1 MSLASCPCAPAQDS
15 SSPTLVRVMPEGC
28 LPVHAFSLQITTL

>member
-1 MSLASCPCAPAQDS
+1 MSLANCLCAPAQDS

-28 LPVHAFSLQITTL
+28 LPVRAFLQITTL